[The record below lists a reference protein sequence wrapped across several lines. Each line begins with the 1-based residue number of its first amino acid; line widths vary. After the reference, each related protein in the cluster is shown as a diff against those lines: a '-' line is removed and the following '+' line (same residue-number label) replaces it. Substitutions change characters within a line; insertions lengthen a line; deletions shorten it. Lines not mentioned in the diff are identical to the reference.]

1 MDGHR
6 SSAGLVEAHLTSAS
20 PTRVRA
26 SWLQNCAIAHGIAL
40 VTADLRV
47 FSASVRDSFALVV
60 VCQTCAAMD
69 IAENGK
75 SVTPAADV
83 HLPMGETPAD
93 QQHPASHLELGGP
106 WLKIRYLVVFCC
118 FLANAISYMMR
129 VNLSVAIVAMTSTDG
144 PEDVPHYDWD
154 ESIRG
159 TILSSFFWG
168 YIVTQVPSGY
178 VAARYSATKLLFCM
192 MLVATAATLLFPTA
206 ADLGWETACVARV
219 ILGLA
224 QGSLL
229 PCCHALLAKWSPPGE
244 RGRMSVYA
252 YTGQPFGNVVALS
265 CSGLIA
271 ASAGWPWVFYA
282 TGAIGLFTS
291 VLFILLAAD
300 SPAVHKLASRDEREY
315 IETSIGIN
323 SVADNTQ
330 RLRTPWKAIL
340 TSVPMWALIIVHCGQ
355 NWGFW
360 TLLTEIPSY
369 MDGVLGFDLKQNGL
383 LSALPYLGLW
393 IFGLIIS
400 WVSDHFLKKNC
411 YSIGTSRKIGNS
423 IAHYGG
429 AVMLILL
436 GFMSASQTAAVSVLV
451 VAVAL
456 NAGTMVGYQVNHI
469 DLSPNFASTMM
480 GITNGL
486 GNIMSILGP
495 LVVGFIVTDKHSGEQ
510 WRTVWLISAAI
521 YVVANTI
528 FVIFGSGET
537 QPWNSPD
544 YKRTKASSVQDS
556 SSDRSS
562 SPQPA
567 EKL

>member
-1 MDGHR
+1 
-6 SSAGLVEAHLTSAS
+6 
-20 PTRVRA
+20 
-26 SWLQNCAIAHGIAL
+26 
-40 VTADLRV
+40 
-47 FSASVRDSFALVV
+47 
-60 VCQTCAAMD
+60 MD

-93 QQHPASHLELGGP
+93 QQHPASHLGLQTETPQGRLSWIDQTARRLSERFDRELGGP

-369 MDGVLGFDLKQNGL
+369 MDGVLGFDLKQVMSSRLDRLFLSVKPLHNFSHRLERSAVRPAL
-383 LSALPYLGLW
+383 LGSVDLRTHYKLGVGPFSQEKLLQYRHIEKNRKQHRSLW
-393 IFGLIIS
+393 WCCNADSFGL
-400 WVSDHFLKKNC
+400 HECLPNC
-411 YSIGTSRKIGNS
+411 RGQRFSR
-423 IAHYGG
+423 
-429 AVMLILL
+429 
-436 GFMSASQTAAVSVLV
+436 
-451 VAVAL
+451 
-456 NAGTMVGYQVNHI
+456 
-469 DLSPNFASTMM
+469 
-480 GITNGL
+480 
-486 GNIMSILGP
+486 
-495 LVVGFIVTDKHSGEQ
+495 
-510 WRTVWLISAAI
+510 
-521 YVVANTI
+521 
-528 FVIFGSGET
+528 GSG
-537 QPWNSPD
+537 
-544 YKRTKASSVQDS
+544 A
-556 SSDRSS
+556 
-562 SPQPA
+562 
-567 EKL
+567 